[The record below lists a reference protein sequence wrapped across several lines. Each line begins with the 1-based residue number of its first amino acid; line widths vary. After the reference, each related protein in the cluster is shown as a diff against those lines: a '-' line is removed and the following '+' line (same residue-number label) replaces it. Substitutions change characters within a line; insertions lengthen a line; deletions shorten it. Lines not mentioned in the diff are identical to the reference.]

1 MLSSALV
8 AAWQHRD
15 NALFRFVQL
24 LSSQPFFQQEG
35 TEVGERIDSV
45 GKAYISGRELDT
57 ALDVGVLFTAD
68 QGRKGLGTI
77 VSCLDL
83 YGKELVC
90 RADEEILLQLGILA
104 LIIIDSATRFS
115 YSAPL

>member
-1 MLSSALV
+1 MPK
-8 AAWQHRD
+8 
-15 NALFRFVQL
+15 L
-24 LSSQPFFQQEG
+24 LQPSFQEECAEVREG
-35 TEVGERIDSV
+35 KDPV

-83 YGKELVC
+83 YGEELVC
-90 RADEEILLQLGILA
+90 CSDEEILLQLRILS
-104 LIIIDSATRFS
+104 LIVLKPETLLYQSLCNQVLI
-115 YSAPL
+115 